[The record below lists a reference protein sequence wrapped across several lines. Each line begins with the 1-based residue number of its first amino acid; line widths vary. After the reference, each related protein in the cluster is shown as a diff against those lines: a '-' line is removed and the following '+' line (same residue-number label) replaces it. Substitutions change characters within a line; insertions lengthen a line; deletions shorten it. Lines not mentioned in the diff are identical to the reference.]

1 MKYAI
6 RTGDLVCYKGQY
18 AENKGKQHYRLGLV
32 TKMTKCSLGRQ
43 LTILWNNGNI
53 TETSVHLVS
62 KIREKD
68 NV

>member
-1 MKYAI
+1 VKFAI

-18 AENKGKQHYRLGLV
+18 AENKGKQYYKIGLV

-53 TETSVHLVS
+53 TETSVHLLR
-62 KIREKD
+62 KIKEGD

>member
-1 MKYAI
+1 MKFAI
-6 RTGDLVCYKGQY
+6 RTGDLVRYKGHY
-18 AENKGKQHYRLGLV
+18 SANKNKEHFNIGLV

-53 TETSVHLVS
+53 TETSVHLLR
-62 KIREKD
+62 KIKEDD

>member
-6 RTGDLVCYKGQY
+6 RTGDLVCYKGRY
-18 AENKGKQHYRLGLV
+18 SASKNKDLFKIGLV

-53 TETSVHLVS
+53 TETSVHLLR
-62 KIREKD
+62 KIKEKD

>member
-1 MKYAI
+1 MKFAI

-18 AENKGKQHYRLGLV
+18 AENKGKKYYKIGLV

-53 TETSVHLVS
+53 TETSVHLLR
-62 KIREKD
+62 KIKEGD

>member
-6 RTGDLVCYKGQY
+6 RTGDRVCYKGQY

-43 LTILWNNGNI
+43 LTIFWNNGNI
-53 TETSVHLVS
+53 TETSVHLIR
-62 KIREKD
+62 KIRGGD

>member
-18 AENKGKQHYRLGLV
+18 AEHKGKQHYRLGIV

-53 TETSVHLVS
+53 TETSVHLLR
-62 KIREKD
+62 KIKEGD

>member
-1 MKYAI
+1 MKFAI
-6 RTGDLVCYKGQY
+6 RTGDLDRYKGQY
-18 AENKGKQHYRLGLV
+18 AENKGKQYYNIGLV

-62 KIREKD
+62 KIMEDKH
-68 NV
+68 V

>member
-1 MKYAI
+1 MKFAI
-6 RTGDLVCYKGQY
+6 RTGDLVRYKGQY
-18 AENKGKQHYRLGLV
+18 AENKGKQYYNIGLV

-62 KIREKD
+62 KIMEYKH
-68 NV
+68 V

>member
-1 MKYAI
+1 VKFAI
-6 RTGDLVCYKGQY
+6 RTGDLVCYKGRY
-18 AENKGKQHYRLGLV
+18 SANKNKDHFKIGLV

-53 TETSVHLVS
+53 TETSVHLLR
-62 KIREKD
+62 KIKEND

>member
-1 MKYAI
+1 MKFAI
-6 RTGDLVCYKGQY
+6 RTGDLVRYKGHY
-18 AENKGKQHYRLGLV
+18 ASNKNKNHYNIGLV

-62 KIREKD
+62 KIMEYKH
-68 NV
+68 V

>member
-18 AENKGKQHYRLGLV
+18 AENKGKQYYKLGLV

-53 TETSVHLVS
+53 TETSVHLIR
-62 KIREKD
+62 KIRRRD
-68 NV
+68 HV

>member
-18 AENKGKQHYRLGLV
+18 TENKGKQHYRLGLV
-32 TKMTKCSLGRQ
+32 TKMTKCNLGRQ

-53 TETSVHLVS
+53 TETSVHLIR
-62 KIREKD
+62 KIRGSD
-68 NV
+68 HV